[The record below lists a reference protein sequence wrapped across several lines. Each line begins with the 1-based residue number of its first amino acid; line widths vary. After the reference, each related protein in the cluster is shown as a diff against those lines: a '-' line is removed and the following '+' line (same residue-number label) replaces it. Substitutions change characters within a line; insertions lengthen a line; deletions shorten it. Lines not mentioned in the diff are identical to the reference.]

1 MGDNIELYHL
11 ENLIPVAVAFALGG
25 LLKGATGAGAPIV
38 AVPLLAI
45 LYDVKFAVAVFVIP
59 SLVSNIWQLWE
70 FRDKHLTARFSLSFA
85 GAGAAGAVLG
95 SFMLA
100 ALPSRS
106 LMVLVAIGVF
116 AYISSRLLWRDWK
129 LGMSAAK
136 RIVFPV
142 GFAAGVLQG
151 STGVSAPL
159 SITFLSSMRLERVQ
173 FVATI
178 SSFFMAISVVQI
190 VMLTKLQ
197 ILGDREVYYG
207 CLALVPLIAFM
218 PVGTLLI
225 RYVSRVVFD
234 RVIMTMLFV
243 LAVKLMYDA
252 MS

>member
-1 MGDNIELYHL
+1 M
-11 ENLIPVAVAFALGG
+11 ENLIPVAIAFALGG
-25 LLKGATGAGAPIV
+25 ILKGATGAGAPIV

-70 FRDKHLTARFSLSFA
+70 FREKHLTARFSLSFA

-116 AYISSRLLWRDWK
+116 AYISSRFLWRNWK
-129 LGMSAAK
+129 LGISAAK
-136 RIVFPV
+136 RIAFPV
-142 GFAAGVLQG
+142 GFCAGVLQG

-159 SITFLSSMRLERVQ
+159 SITFLNSMRLERMQ

-178 SSFFMAISVVQI
+178 SSFFMATSVVQV
-190 VMLTKLQ
+190 VMLSNLQ

-207 CLALVPLIAFM
+207 CLALVPLIVFM
-218 PVGTLLI
+218 PVGSMLI

-234 RVIMTMLFV
+234 RVIMAMLFV

-252 MS
+252 MG